1 VPNHVYIEEIGLK
14 LVHRVYIALLKGTTM
29 YYHKDAEPNEATD
42 ISAEHHLILD
52 GTVNLEDLD
61 DDSIPR
67 VRGLIEL
74 FQDFLGD

>member
-1 VPNHVYIEEIGLK
+1 
-14 LVHRVYIALLKGTTM
+14 M
-29 YYHKDAEPNEATD
+29 YYPKDTELNEITD
-42 ISAEHHLILD
+42 ISAEHHLIRD

-74 FQDFLGD
+74 FHDFLGD